1 MRSLFSDGLNSLA
14 HVVFGVLGVWYP
26 IVVILFFIYQ
36 VVKHTTITQA
46 IPGILE
52 FLIGYAVAFSSE
64 TKIGFVSVLL

>member
-1 MRSLFSDGLNSLA
+1 MRSLFSDGFNSLA

-64 TKIGFVSVLL
+64 MRAGFASPFP

>member
-1 MRSLFSDGLNSLA
+1 MRSLFSDGFNSLA

-52 FLIGYAVAFSSE
+52 FLVGYAVAFSSE
-64 TKIGFVSVLL
+64 IKTGFASVLL

>member
-1 MRSLFSDGLNSLA
+1 MRSLFSDGFNSLA

-26 IVVILFFIYQ
+26 VVVILFFIYQ

-52 FLIGYAVAFSSE
+52 FLVGYAVAFSSE
-64 TKIGFVSVLL
+64 MRAGFASPFP

>member
-1 MRSLFSDGLNSLA
+1 MRSLFSDGLNSFA
-14 HVVFGVLGVWYP
+14 HVIFGVLGVWYP

-52 FLIGYAVAFSSE
+52 FLIGYAVALSSE
-64 TKIGFVSVLL
+64 TSAGFASALP